1 VKTGAEY
8 RESLRDGRQVWFQGE
23 RTGDPFCHPRLRR
36 AAEWIAATYD
46 RFDDGVPG
54 SVNPLFEVPR
64 SPDDLRR
71 RIPLLEGVDY
81 TLSTTS
87 QSLLALLTAAP
98 ALAAAHGHYVDNIKR
113 YYDHI
118 TSNDLRVVE
127 CITDAK
133 GDRSLSA
140 AKQADPDAYVHVVE
154 RRDGGVVLRGA
165 KLHITGAPLAHEL
178 VVMPTKQMKAGEEE
192 YAIACAIPVSA
203 PGVRIVATTYA
214 PYEEDEADYAVS
226 ARYNMPDGFVIL
238 DDVFVPEERIFLD
251 GEVAFSG
258 NFAHSLGL
266 WERLGGTAL
275 MADEGDI
282 LVGFAT
288 LVAEANG
295 LDRIPH
301 VREKIS
307 EMIIYATL
315 IRGSLEAALVHV
327 GTTPDGMVY
336 PSELYTNAAKFY
348 GAAEYNHMVRHLH
361 DIAGGAVATAPSE
374 RDLDNP
380 ELSALLRKYMG
391 TKPEIDGGYRTRLMR
406 AIRDYTADALGGWRF
421 VTNLQSGGGLY
432 AQRLVTRKHYDLSN
446 AKRAAL
452 HVAGLGD

>member
-1 VKTGAEY
+1 MKTGAEY
-8 RESLRDGRQVWFQGE
+8 RQSLRDGRKVYFQGE
-23 RTGDPFCHPRLRR
+23 LVEDPFCHPRLRR
-36 AAEWIAATYD
+36 AAEWIADTYD
-46 RFDDGVPG
+46 RFHDTDPTAI
-54 SVNPLFEVPR
+54 NPLFQVPR
-64 SPDDLRR
+64 SPEDLRR

-98 ALAAAHGHYVDNIKR
+98 ALASEHPGYVENIKR

-133 GDRSLSA
+133 GDRSIAPS
-140 AKQADPDAYVHVVE
+140 KQSDPDAYVHVVA
-154 RRDGGVVLRGA
+154 RRDGGVVVRGA

-178 VVMPTKQMKAGEEE
+178 VVMPTKQMKPGEEE
-192 YAIACAIPVSA
+192 YAIACAIPVDA
-203 PGVRIVATTYA
+203 PGVRVVATTYA
-214 PYEEDEADYAVS
+214 PYAEDEGDYAVS

-238 DDVFVPEERIFLD
+238 EDVFVPADRIFLD

-282 LVGFAT
+282 LVGFAS

-295 LDRIPH
+295 LDRVPH
-301 VREKIS
+301 IREKIS

-315 IRGSLEAALVHV
+315 IRGSLEAALVNV

-361 DIAGGAVATAPSE
+361 DIAGGAVATAPSQ
-374 RDLDNP
+374 RDLEHPDLAVP
-380 ELSALLRKYMG
+380 LRKYMG
-391 TKPEIDGGYRTRLMR
+391 TKPGVDGQYRTRLMR

-432 AQRLVTRKHYDLSN
+432 AQRLVTRKHYDLQA

-452 HVAGLGD
+452 RVAALGD